1 MSNLFLGLV
10 LVFIGSV
17 LQGSWAVPQAYVKK
31 WAWESSWIVYSVFST
46 IIINLLIAMIFVPN
60 LFEIY
65 QAASG
70 SVLKIMG
77 FGLIWGSGLVLFGL
91 GLAAVGIALSYAL
104 MFGALLAVGAIV
116 PMIVL
121 HPNDILTTKGI
132 IVILGVVISLIG
144 IAFSG
149 VAGMKKEKEQSAGS
163 EAAEGGSKISMKM
176 GILICVIAG
185 SMISV
190 VNIVFATSGELMN
203 VAVSLGASAKYTG
216 NLVWGVLFSTGGVV
230 NALYCMYLMGKN
242 KTAGS
247 YGAEGSGKN
256 WLLLIFSALIWIVS
270 FNFFGQG
277 ATLMGDWGPII
288 GWSMFNI
295 VPIATANV
303 WGLFLG
309 EWKGASKGT
318 MKTMA
323 TALVFFLIAIIIFT
337 YGVTI

>member
-1 MSNLFLGLV
+1 MNDLFLGFV

-31 WAWESSWIVYSVFST
+31 WAWESLWIVYSVLAM
-46 IIINLLIAMIFVPN
+46 IVLNLIIAMIFVPN

-70 SVLKIMG
+70 SVFKIMG
-77 FGLIWGSGLVLFGL
+77 FGLVWGSGVVLFGL

-116 PMIVL
+116 PMIIL
-121 HPNDILTTKGI
+121 HPNDILTTKGLV
-132 IVILGVVISLIG
+132 VILGVLISLVG

-149 VAGMKKEKEQSAGS
+149 IAGMKKEKDQSAGS

-176 GILICVIAG
+176 GILICVLAG
-185 SMISV
+185 AMISV
-190 VNIVFATSGELMN
+190 VNIAFATSGDLIG
-203 VAVSLGASAKYTG
+203 VAVDLGSSAKYTG
-216 NLVWGVLFSTGGVV
+216 NLVWGILFVTGGGV
-230 NALYCMYLMGKN
+230 NALYCIYLMGKN

-247 YGAEGSGKN
+247 YRAAGSGKN
-256 WLLLIFSALIWIVS
+256 WLLLICSAIIWIVS

-277 ATLMGDWGPII
+277 ATLMGNWGPII

-295 VPIATANV
+295 IPIATATV

-323 TALVFFLIAIIIFT
+323 TALGFFLIAILVFT
-337 YGVTI
+337 YSATI